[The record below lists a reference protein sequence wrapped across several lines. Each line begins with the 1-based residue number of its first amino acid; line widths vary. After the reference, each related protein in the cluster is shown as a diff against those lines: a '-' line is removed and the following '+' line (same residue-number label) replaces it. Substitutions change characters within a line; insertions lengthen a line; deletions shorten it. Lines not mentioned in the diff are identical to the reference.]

1 MPYLG
6 GVRRAAALFL
16 LVLAGLA
23 LMLWR
28 VKPGATGLP
37 EPYDALVVAL
47 KARDVEGLRK
57 LAESDAY
64 ARVVAARALAEL
76 PSVPPGERLKYVQ
89 VVTDFEGRHAYA
101 WAAARYEALG
111 ELDRA
116 AALWVR
122 LLPEAKAKEALS
134 RLADSGSL
142 VALEGLL
149 KARAFSK
156 VLALAPRN
164 RPDLRARAL
173 LGLGRLRE
181 ALAPLR
187 DWAQGSRAG
196 GLALADSLWALG
208 ERRAALDLYQRLG
221 GAAGAWGEARIYQA
235 EGKVQAA
242 VSAYLNAGAR
252 GQFAAAGLLEATDPL
267 RAIGLYLELA
277 SGRSRYAD
285 DAAFRAWVLAGR
297 LGRDDLRQ
305 QAYDRLGGGL
315 GLLAGKP
322 LAPISVRPRTLPPPA
337 GLDTVR
343 SLLGARHKAWASGE
357 VRWRGQRA
365 EGEARLGWA
374 WALYALGDVRG
385 AMQLAV
391 GLEGREAILLRYP
404 RPYLDAVRRE
414 ADRNGIDPWL
424 IYAVMRTESAFD
436 PRAVSPTG
444 AKGLMQFIDPTW
456 REVAGWFGESPGDPF
471 DPETSIRYGARYLAW
486 LLRYFGGRLPE
497 AIVAY
502 NGGPGYV
509 RRGISAHGSF
519 EDFLRFAR
527 DEPREYLAKVMASY
541 SIYRALAPLSFRP
554 PQFAARLADL
564 ASTRGGFPS
573 PF

>member
-6 GVRRAAALFL
+6 GVRRAAVLFL

-23 LMLWR
+23 LLFWR
-28 VKPGATGLP
+28 VKPGVAGLP
-37 EPYDALVVAL
+37 EPYDALVLAL

-57 LAESDAY
+57 LAKSDAY
-64 ARVVAARALAEL
+64 ARVVAARALAEMPAL
-76 PSVPPGERLKYVQ
+76 SESERLGYVQ
-89 VVTDFEGRHAYA
+89 IVTDFEGRRAYA
-101 WAAARYEALG
+101 WAAERYEALG
-111 ELDRA
+111 ELERA
-116 AALWVR
+116 AALWTR
-122 LLPEAKAKEALS
+122 LLPEAKAKAALL

-142 VALEGLL
+142 AALEGLL
-149 KARAFSK
+149 KARAYAE
-156 VLALAPRN
+156 VLALAPRD

-173 LGLGRLRE
+173 LGLGRVRE
-181 ALAPLR
+181 ALVPLR
-187 DWAQGSRAG
+187 DWAKTSRSG
-196 GLALADSLWALG
+196 RLALADALLALG
-208 ERRAALDLYQRLG
+208 ERGAALDLYQRLG
-221 GAAGAWGEARIYQA
+221 GAAGAWGEARVYQA
-235 EGKVQAA
+235 EGEVQAA
-242 VSAYLNAGAR
+242 VSAYLHAGAR
-252 GQFAAAGLLEATDPL
+252 GQFAAAGLLEASDPM

-305 QAYDRLGGGL
+305 QAYDRLSGGL

-322 LAPISVRPRTLPPPA
+322 LAPISVRPRTLAPPA
-337 GLDTVR
+337 GLDTVE
-343 SLLGARHKAWASGE
+343 SLLAARHKAWALGE
-357 VRWRGQRA
+357 VRWRGQGAR
-365 EGEARLGWA
+365 GEARLAWA

-385 AMQLAV
+385 AMQLAA
-391 GLEGREAILLRYP
+391 GFEGREAILLRYP
-404 RPYLDAVRRE
+404 RPYFDAVERE

-436 PRAVSPTG
+436 PRALSPTG
-444 AKGLMQFIDPTW
+444 AKGLMQFIDATW
-456 REVAGWFGESPGDPF
+456 REVAGWFGESPGDPY

-509 RRGISAHGSF
+509 RRGIRAHGSF

-554 PQFAARLADL
+554 PPFAARL
-564 ASTRGGFPS
+564 ASTRGGFPW